1 MGIFKLRK
9 NKKFSYTPRHF
20 HDKGEGNPFQIK
32 HKFDDY
38 RKTIGPNTGLKT
50 KFKNAFA
57 DFKDSQ
63 DQGTTKRILIIIVV
77 LVLVFLYIIDFDLS
91 IFFSNK

>member
-9 NKKFSYTPRHF
+9 NKRFNYTPRHLD
-20 HDKGEGNPFQIK
+20 DKGQGSPFQIK

-38 RKTIGPNTGLKT
+38 RKTIGDNSGLKT
-50 KFKNAFA
+50 KFKNALGEL
-57 DFKDSQ
+57 KDSP
-63 DQGTTKRILIIIVV
+63 DGLANRRILIIVTI
-77 LVLVFLYIIDFDLS
+77 LVLLFLFIIDFDLS